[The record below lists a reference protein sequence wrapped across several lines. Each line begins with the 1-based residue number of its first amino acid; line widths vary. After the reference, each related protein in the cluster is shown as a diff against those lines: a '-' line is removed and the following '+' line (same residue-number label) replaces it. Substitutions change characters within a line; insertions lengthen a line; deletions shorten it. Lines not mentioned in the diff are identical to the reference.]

1 MLRASSQHL
10 GRAADL
16 GALSDASVDPVTPGG
31 RQLMAFADAVVLG
44 DDLELPPASE
54 RLVAAVGPAGAV
66 RAAAIA
72 ANFQMM
78 NRMLDAIGVDYGGS
92 AGLAADIG
100 VPFATRTARTRE

>member
-1 MLRASSQHL
+1 MLRVSSEHL
-10 GRAADL
+10 DRAADL

-31 RQLMAFADAVVLG
+31 RQLMAFTDAAVLG
-44 DDLELPPASE
+44 DDLELPTATE

-92 AGLAADIG
+92 PDLAADIG
-100 VPFATRTARTRE
+100 VPFATRASPARE

>member
-1 MLRASSQHL
+1 MLRVSSQHL
-10 GRAADL
+10 DRAADL
-16 GALSDASVDPVTPGG
+16 GALSDASVDPVTPSG

-44 DDLELPPASE
+44 DDLELPQATE
-54 RLVAAVGPAGAV
+54 RLVAAVGPSGAG

-92 AGLAADIG
+92 PELAADIG
-100 VPFATRTARTRE
+100 VPFAARDVSTRE

>member
-1 MLRASSQHL
+1 MLRASSQNL

-16 GALSDASVDPVTPGG
+16 SALSDASVEPVTPGG
-31 RQLMAFADAVVLG
+31 RRLMAFADAVVLA
-44 DDLELPPASE
+44 DDLELPTACE
-54 RLVAAVGPAGAV
+54 RLVAAVGAAGTV

-92 AGLAADIG
+92 ADLAADIG
-100 VPFATRTARTRE
+100 VPFATRTARALE